1 MKHNPFAPNGSGC
14 AFCAIVPISLLN
26 RHAKDRKGTAHSRKM
41 MRDTATETERLRSL
55 REVHR
60 QNSVDTPAAD
70 AKAAAATKA
79 RELAF
84 DCERRNSLPGKPADK
99 AAVAK
104 DPAIQSVIEI
114 TARLATF
121 YQQVLGRNSVDN
133 AGSDLVSSVH
143 YLVGFN
149 NAFWNGHQMVY
160 GDGDGQVFDDFYRAP
175 DVIGHELTHGLTQHE
190 SGLHYEGEAGALNE
204 SFSDVIG
211 ATFHQWINGW
221 PSSREEGWLIGAS
234 ILGKASR
241 ARGKTCLRDM
251 LHPGAR
257 HCLSQQ
263 PESYQDLDPAANVHL
278 NSGIANKAFALFA
291 REIGKPTW
299 ELAALVWYQ
308 AALSP
313 KLKADSGFRDFARL
327 TRVAAKSLGGAALEK
342 KVAAAWKQVDVRSA

>member
-1 MKHNPFAPNGSGC
+1 MKDEPVSATDGGC
-14 AFCAIVPISLLN
+14 AFCAIVPLSVLN
-26 RHAKDRKGTAHSRKM
+26 QHAKDRKGTAHSRKM
-41 MRDTATETERLRSL
+41 MRDTATETERLRAL

-60 QNSVDTPAAD
+60 RNAVATPAAD
-70 AKAAAATKA
+70 GKMAAAAKA

-114 TARLATF
+114 TGRLATF

-143 YLVGFN
+143 YQVGFN

-160 GDGDGQVFDDFYRAP
+160 GDGDGQVFDDFYAAP

-190 SGLHYEGEAGALNE
+190 SGLLYAGEAGALNE
-204 SFSDVIG
+204 SFSDVVG
-211 ATFHQWINGW
+211 AVFHQWCNGW
-221 PSSREEGWLIGAS
+221 PPDKKEGWLIGAS
-234 ILGKASR
+234 ILGKASQ

-257 HCLSQQ
+257 YCLSPQ

-291 REIGKPTW
+291 RELGKPSW
-299 ELAALVWYQ
+299 ELAVQVWYRTG
-308 AALSP
+308 LSP
-313 KLKADSGFRDFARL
+313 KLKSDSGFRDFARL
-327 TRVAAKSLGGAALEK
+327 TRVAAKSLGGATLEK